1 LSLPAKLIGSNFNHV
16 LAIKQ
21 RKIRAHKLFDVRIKR
36 RGRNEHWGKH
46 SIRRAA
52 DSWQEML
59 VEALVDEEEKGDDKE
74 SCRLQAIGK
83 SMVNWLVVWNMI
95 FLMTFHIL
103 GRTIPTDEIIFFR
116 GVG

>member
-1 LSLPAKLIGSNFNHV
+1 
-16 LAIKQ
+16 
-21 RKIRAHKLFDVRIKR
+21 
-36 RGRNEHWGKH
+36 
-46 SIRRAA
+46 
-52 DSWQEML
+52 M
-59 VEALVDEEEKGDDKE
+59 EALVDEEEKGDDKE